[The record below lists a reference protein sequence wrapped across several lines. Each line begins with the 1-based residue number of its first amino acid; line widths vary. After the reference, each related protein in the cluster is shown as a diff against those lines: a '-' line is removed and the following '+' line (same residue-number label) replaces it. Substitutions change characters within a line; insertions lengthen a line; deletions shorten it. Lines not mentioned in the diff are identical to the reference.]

1 MVLPRR
7 EDYTNEA
14 SEALERAHAWAS
26 DMRNAQLDAEHL
38 ALGMLSIKDGMATKI
53 FEFLGVEL
61 SEMKKDLEFSLKS
74 LPTLGQRQS
83 STRMIYIE
91 PRLKKVLD
99 EAQEERQRLNDDFI
113 AIEHLL
119 KGLLSLDD
127 GEIDRLLKLNNIT
140 MERIYHA
147 LKEIR
152 GSQRVSDQGAEKKY
166 QALEKYS
173 VDLTKLARA
182 GQLDPVVGRD
192 SEIQRVVQT
201 LTRRTKN
208 NPVIIGDAGV
218 GKTALVEG
226 LAQRIVIDDVP
237 ESLKNRKLLKLEM
250 ASLLAG
256 AKFRG
261 EFEERLT
268 AVMDEIRAASGEIVL
283 FIDEIHIVVGAG
295 GAEGAI
301 DASNMMKPALA
312 RGEMR
317 LIGATTPEEYRKYIE
332 SDKALERR
340 FTPVNVNEPDQDIAV
355 EMLKFLRP
363 RYEKHHKIVITD
375 SALEA
380 SVNLSARYITDRFLP
395 DKAIDLIDEAAAKV
409 RIDSEALPDDIKDY
423 DSKIK
428 SLIDKEEA
436 ANGRN
441 DYEAASKF
449 KSERLN
455 LHEEMTNNEKAN
467 SNNDELIVDSESI
480 ATLISERTDI
490 PVTRLVEKDKERL
503 INLEEKL
510 HERLVGQDDAVVA
523 LSNAI
528 RRQRSGVSDPK
539 RPVGTFIFLG
549 PTGVGKTEL
558 ARALAESLF
567 DDEDNLVRIDMS
579 EYMDKGSATRLIGAP
594 PGYVGYDD
602 AGQLTEAVR
611 KRPFRVILF
620 DEIEKAHPD
629 VMNLLLQLLD
639 DGRLTDG
646 HGRTVN
652 FRNSV
657 IIMTSNLGSSHIAKE
672 SIGFSGTS
680 SQKNSRNVAVEE
692 ALVNHFRPEFLN
704 RIDETIIFDSLSVE
718 ELSNIAEIVTSKFIA
733 RVNDL
738 GISMKITKNGINW
751 LVENGFDKA
760 YGARP
765 LKRVVQRSLENEF
778 AKKLLS
784 GEFQD
789 GDSVVVTSKNN
800 KLVINKSNLKNK
812 LIYLFQSDI
821 IDFRES

>member
-53 FEFLGVEL
+53 FEFLGVDL
-61 SEMKKDLEFSLKS
+61 AEMKKDLEFSLKS

-99 EAQEERQRLNDDFI
+99 EAQDERQRLNDDFI

-119 KGLLSLDD
+119 KGLLALDD

-192 SEIQRVVQT
+192 NEIQRVVQT

-409 RIDSEALPDDIKDY
+409 RIDSEALPDEMKDY
-423 DSKIK
+423 DSQIK
-428 SLIDKEEA
+428 TLIDKEEA

-441 DYEAASKF
+441 DYEAATKF

-455 LHEEMTNNEKAN
+455 LHEEMTRNDEASK
-467 SNNDELIVDSESI
+467 NNDDLTVDSESI

-510 HERLVGQDDAVVA
+510 HERLVGQDDAVIA

-704 RIDETIIFDSLSVE
+704 RIDETIIFDSLSVK
-718 ELSNIAEIVTSKFIA
+718 ELSSIAEIVTSKFIN
-733 RVNDL
+733 RVNNL
-738 GISMKITKNGINW
+738 GINMKITKNGINW

-784 GEFQD
+784 GEFKE
-789 GDSVVVTSKNN
+789 GDSVVVTSKKNN
-800 KLVINKSNLKNK
+800 LVINKTASK
-812 LIYLFQSDI
+812 
-821 IDFRES
+821 

>member
-53 FEFLGVEL
+53 FEFLGVDL
-61 SEMKKDLEFSLKS
+61 PEMKKDLEFSLKS

-99 EAQEERQRLNDDFI
+99 EAQDERQRLNDDFI

-119 KGLLSLDD
+119 KGLLALDD

-192 SEIQRVVQT
+192 NEIQRVVQT

-409 RIDSEALPDDIKDY
+409 RIDSEALPDEIKDY
-423 DSKIK
+423 DSQIK
-428 SLIDKEEA
+428 TLIDKEEA

-441 DYEAASKF
+441 DYEAATKF

-455 LHEEMTNNEKAN
+455 LHEEMTRNDEASN
-467 SNNDELIVDSESI
+467 NNDELTVDSESI

-510 HERLVGQDDAVVA
+510 HERLVGQDDAVIA

-704 RIDETIIFDSLSVE
+704 RIDETIIFDSLSVK
-718 ELSNIAEIVTSKFIA
+718 ELSSIAEIVTSKFID
-733 RVNDL
+733 RVNNL
-738 GISMKITKNGINW
+738 GINMKITKNGISW

-784 GEFQD
+784 GEFQE
-789 GDSVVVTSKNN
+789 GDSVVVTSKKNN
-800 KLVINKSNLKNK
+800 LVINKTASK
-812 LIYLFQSDI
+812 
-821 IDFRES
+821 

>member
-38 ALGMLSIKDGMATKI
+38 ALGMLSIKDGMASKI

-800 KLVINKSNLKNK
+800 KLVINKSNSKK
-812 LIYLFQSDI
+812 
-821 IDFRES
+821 

>member
-53 FEFLGVEL
+53 FDFLGVDIT
-61 SEMKKDLEFSLKS
+61 EMKKDLEFSLKN

-99 EAQEERQRLNDDFI
+99 EAQDERQRLNDDFI

-119 KGLLSLDD
+119 KGLLTLDD

-192 SEIQRVVQT
+192 IEIQRVVQT

-226 LAQRIVIDDVP
+226 LAQKIVIDDVP
-237 ESLKNRKLLKLEM
+237 GSLKNRKLLKLEM

-340 FTPVNVNEPDQDIAV
+340 FTPVNVDEPDQEIAV

-375 SALEA
+375 SALDS

-409 RIDSEALPDDIKDY
+409 RIDSESLPDEIKDY

-428 SLIDKEEA
+428 TLIDKEEA

-441 DYEAASKF
+441 DFESASKF

-455 LHEEMTNNEKAN
+455 LHEEMTRNEKAN
-467 SNNDELIVDSESI
+467 KSNIDLIVDSESI

-510 HERLVGQDDAVVA
+510 HERLVGQNDAVIA

-692 ALVNHFRPEFLN
+692 ALVSHFRPEFLN
-704 RIDETIIFDSLSVE
+704 RIDETIIFDSLSE
-718 ELSNIAEIVTSKFIA
+718 KELSNIAEIVTDKFIK
-733 RVNDL
+733 RVEDL
-738 GISMKITKNGINW
+738 GISMNITKNGINW

-784 GEFQD
+784 GEFVE
-789 GDSVVVTSKNN
+789 GDSVLVTTKDN
-800 KLVINKSNLKNK
+800 KLVINKKRDK
-812 LIYLFQSDI
+812 K
-821 IDFRES
+821 

>member
-192 SEIQRVVQT
+192 NEIQRVVQT

-317 LIGATTPEEYRKYIE
+317 LIVATTPEEYRKYIE

-704 RIDETIIFDSLSVE
+704 RIDETIIFDSLSIE

-800 KLVINKSNLKNK
+800 KLVINKSNSKK
-812 LIYLFQSDI
+812 
-821 IDFRES
+821 

>member
-467 SNNDELIVDSESI
+467 SKNDELIVDSESI

-800 KLVINKSNLKNK
+800 KLVINKSNSKK
-812 LIYLFQSDI
+812 
-821 IDFRES
+821 

>member
-14 SEALERAHAWAS
+14 SEALERAHAWAA
-26 DMRNAQLDAEHL
+26 DMKNAQLDAEHL
-38 ALGMLSIKDGMATKI
+38 VLGMLSINNGMASKI
-53 FEFLGVEL
+53 FDFLGVDLAEI
-61 SEMKKDLEFSLKS
+61 KKDLEFSLRS
-74 LPTLGQRQS
+74 LPRLGQKQN

-99 EAQEERQRLNDDFI
+99 ESQAEKIRLNDDFI
-113 AIEHLL
+113 AIEHLMT
-119 KGLLSLDD
+119 GLLSLED
-127 GEIDRLLKLNNIT
+127 GEVDRQFKLYNIT
-140 MERIYHA
+140 LERIYHA

-152 GSQRVSDQGAEKKY
+152 GSQRVTDQGAEKKY

-182 GQLDPVVGRD
+182 GQLDPVIGRD
-192 SEIQRVVQT
+192 KEIQRVIQT

-208 NPVIIGDAGV
+208 NAVIIGDAGV
-218 GKTALVEG
+218 GKTAIVEG
-226 LAQRIVIDDVP
+226 LAQSIVINDVP

-301 DASNMMKPALA
+301 DAANMMKPALA
-312 RGEMR
+312 RGEVQ
-317 LIGATTPEEYRKYIE
+317 LVGATTPEEYRKYIE

-340 FTPVNVNEPDQDIAV
+340 FTPVNVDEPEPEIAV
-355 EMLKFLRP
+355 EMLKILKP
-363 RYEKHHKIVITD
+363 RYEKHHKIQITD
-375 SALEA
+375 SALDA
-380 SVNLSARYITDRFLP
+380 AVNLSARYITERYLP
-395 DKAIDLIDEAAAKV
+395 DKAIDLIDEAAAKL
-409 RIDSEALPDDIKDY
+409 RISSESLPSTIKEY
-423 DSKIK
+423 DEKIK
-428 SLIDKEEA
+428 NLIDQEEA
-436 ANGRN
+436 SAGRN
-441 DYEAASKF
+441 DFEAAAKF
-449 KSERLN
+449 KSDRLQ
-455 LHEEMTNNEKAN
+455 LHEEMESNEDDLDTNNERT
-467 SNNDELIVDSESI
+467 VDSEAI
-480 ATLISERTDI
+480 AELIAERTDI
-490 PVTRLVEKDKERL
+490 PVARLVEKDKERL
-503 INLEEKL
+503 LNLEKRL
-510 HERLVGQDDAVVA
+510 HRRVVGQDDAVIA
-523 LSNAI
+523 LSDAI
-528 RRQRSGVSDPK
+528 RSQRSGVSDPN

-558 ARALAESLF
+558 ARALAENLF
-567 DDEDNLVRIDMS
+567 DDEDNMVRIDMS

-611 KRPFRVILF
+611 KRPFRVVLF

-629 VMNLLLQLLD
+629 VINLLLQLLD

-652 FRNSV
+652 FRNTV

-672 SIGFSGTS
+672 SIGFGGNKTEIENR
-680 SQKNSRNVAVEE
+680 KTRVEE
-692 ALVNHFRPEFLN
+692 ALINHFRPEFLN
-704 RIDETIIFDSLSVE
+704 RVDETIIFDALTQF
-718 ELSNIAEIVTSKFIA
+718 ELSEIASIVVNKFIK
-733 RVNDL
+733 RVGSL
-738 GISMKITKNGINW
+738 GIQMTISKSAIDW
-751 LVENGFDKA
+751 LVKNGFDKS

-765 LKRVVQRSLENEF
+765 LKRVVQRNIENEF
-778 AKKLLS
+778 AKKMLS
-784 GEFQD
+784 GEFED
-789 GDSVVVTSKNN
+789 GSLVSITSKKGN
-800 KLVINKSNLKNK
+800 LVIEKAKPKAKPNIKSK
-812 LIYLFQSDI
+812 
-821 IDFRES
+821 ID

>member
-14 SEALERAHAWAS
+14 SEALERAHAWAA
-26 DMRNAQLDAEHL
+26 DMKNAQLDAEHL
-38 ALGMLSIKDGMATKI
+38 VLGMLSINNGMASKM
-53 FEFLGVEL
+53 FDFLGDDLAEI
-61 SEMKKDLEFSLKS
+61 KKDLEFSLRS
-74 LPTLGQRQS
+74 LPRLGQKQN

-99 EAQEERQRLNDDFI
+99 ESQAEKIRLNDDFI
-113 AIEHLL
+113 AIEHLMT
-119 KGLLSLDD
+119 GLLSLED
-127 GEIDRLLKLNNIT
+127 GEVDRQFKLYNIT
-140 MERIYHA
+140 LERIYHA

-152 GSQRVSDQGAEKKY
+152 GSQRVTDQGAEKKY

-182 GQLDPVVGRD
+182 GQLDPVIGRD
-192 SEIQRVVQT
+192 KEIQRVIQT

-208 NPVIIGDAGV
+208 NAVIIGDAGV
-218 GKTALVEG
+218 GKTAIVEG
-226 LAQRIVIDDVP
+226 LAQSIVINDVP

-301 DASNMMKPALA
+301 DAANMMKPALA
-312 RGEMR
+312 RGEVQ
-317 LIGATTPEEYRKYIE
+317 LVGATTPEEYRKYIE

-340 FTPVNVNEPDQDIAV
+340 FTPVNVDEPEPEIAV
-355 EMLKFLRP
+355 EMLKILKP
-363 RYEKHHKIVITD
+363 RYEKHHKIQITD
-375 SALEA
+375 SALDA
-380 SVNLSARYITDRFLP
+380 AVNLSARYITERYLP
-395 DKAIDLIDEAAAKV
+395 DKAIDLIDEAAAKL
-409 RIDSEALPDDIKDY
+409 RISSESLPSTIKEY
-423 DSKIK
+423 DEKIK
-428 SLIDKEEA
+428 NLIDQEEA
-436 ANGRN
+436 SAGRN
-441 DYEAASKF
+441 DFEAAAKF
-449 KSERLN
+449 KSDRLQ
-455 LHEEMTNNEKAN
+455 LHEEMESNEDDLDTNNERT
-467 SNNDELIVDSESI
+467 VDSEAI
-480 ATLISERTDI
+480 AELIAERTDI
-490 PVTRLVEKDKERL
+490 PVARLVEKDKERL
-503 INLEEKL
+503 LNLEKRL
-510 HERLVGQDDAVVA
+510 HRRVVGQDDAVIA
-523 LSNAI
+523 LSDAI
-528 RRQRSGVSDPK
+528 RRQRSGVSDPN

-558 ARALAESLF
+558 ARALAENLF
-567 DDEDNLVRIDMS
+567 DDEDNMVRIDMS

-611 KRPFRVILF
+611 KRPFRVVLF

-629 VMNLLLQLLD
+629 VINLLLQLLD

-652 FRNSV
+652 FRNTV

-672 SIGFSGTS
+672 SIGFGGNKTEIENR
-680 SQKNSRNVAVEE
+680 KTRVEE
-692 ALVNHFRPEFLN
+692 ALINHFRPEFLN
-704 RIDETIIFDSLSVE
+704 RVDETIIFDALTQF
-718 ELSNIAEIVTSKFIA
+718 ELSEIASIVVNNFIK
-733 RVNDL
+733 RVGSL
-738 GISMKITKNGINW
+738 GIQMTISKSAIDW
-751 LVENGFDKA
+751 LVKNGFDKS

-765 LKRVVQRSLENEF
+765 LKRVVQRNIENEF
-778 AKKLLS
+778 AKKMLS
-784 GEFQD
+784 GEFED
-789 GDSVVVTSKNN
+789 GSLVSITSKKGN
-800 KLVINKSNLKNK
+800 LVIEKAKPKAKPNIKSK
-812 LIYLFQSDI
+812 IV
-821 IDFRES
+821 

>member
-192 SEIQRVVQT
+192 IEIQRVVQT

-455 LHEEMTNNEKAN
+455 LHEEMTNDEKAN

-800 KLVINKSNLKNK
+800 KLVINKSNSKK
-812 LIYLFQSDI
+812 
-821 IDFRES
+821 

>member
-192 SEIQRVVQT
+192 NEIQRVVQT

-503 INLEEKL
+503 INLEDKL

-800 KLVINKSNLKNK
+800 KLVINKSNSKK
-812 LIYLFQSDI
+812 
-821 IDFRES
+821 

>member
-61 SEMKKDLEFSLKS
+61 AEMKKDLEFSLKS

-99 EAQEERQRLNDDFI
+99 EAQDERQRLNDDFI

-119 KGLLSLDD
+119 KGLLALDD

-192 SEIQRVVQT
+192 NEIQRVVQT

-409 RIDSEALPDDIKDY
+409 RIDSEALPDEMKDY
-423 DSKIK
+423 DSQIK
-428 SLIDKEEA
+428 TLIDKEEA

-441 DYEAASKF
+441 DYEAATKF

-455 LHEEMTNNEKAN
+455 LHEEMTRNDEASN
-467 SNNDELIVDSESI
+467 NNDELTVDSESI

-510 HERLVGQDDAVVA
+510 HERLVGQDDAVIA

-704 RIDETIIFDSLSVE
+704 RIDETIIFDSLSVK
-718 ELSNIAEIVTSKFIA
+718 ELSSIAEIVTSKFIN
-733 RVNDL
+733 RVNNL
-738 GISMKITKNGINW
+738 GINMKITKNGISW

-784 GEFQD
+784 GEFQK
-789 GDSVVVTSKNN
+789 GDSVVVTSKKNN
-800 KLVINKSNLKNK
+800 LVINKTTSK
-812 LIYLFQSDI
+812 
-821 IDFRES
+821 

>member
-738 GISMKITKNGINW
+738 GIIMKITKNGINW

-800 KLVINKSNLKNK
+800 KLVINKSNSKK
-812 LIYLFQSDI
+812 
-821 IDFRES
+821 

>member
-467 SNNDELIVDSESI
+467 SDNDELIVDSESI

-800 KLVINKSNLKNK
+800 KLVINKSNSKK
-812 LIYLFQSDI
+812 
-821 IDFRES
+821 

>member
-7 EDYTNEA
+7 EDYTSEA

-38 ALGMLSIKDGMATKI
+38 ALGMLFIKDGMATKI
-53 FEFLGVEL
+53 FDFLGADLAEIKQNLESSL
-61 SEMKKDLEFSLKS
+61 SK
-74 LPTLGQRQS
+74 LPTLGERQS
-83 STRMIYIE
+83 STKMIYIE

-99 EAQEERQRLNDDFI
+99 EAQEEKIRLNDDFI

-119 KGLLSLDD
+119 IGLVSIED
-127 GEIDRLLKLNNIT
+127 GEVNRLFNLYNISV
-140 MERIYHA
+140 ERIYHA

-152 GSQRVSDQGAEKKY
+152 GSQRVTDQGAEGKY

-182 GQLDPVVGRD
+182 GQLDPVVGREK
-192 SEIQRVVQT
+192 EIQRVLQT

-218 GKTALVEG
+218 GKTAIVEG
-226 LAQRIVIDDVP
+226 LAQSIVIDDVP

-301 DASNMMKPALA
+301 DAANMMKPALA
-312 RGEMR
+312 RGEVQ

-340 FTPVNVNEPDQDIAV
+340 FTPVNVDEPDQEVAI
-355 EMLKFLRP
+355 EMLKILRP
-363 RYEKHHKIVITD
+363 RYEKHHKIQITD

-380 SVNLSARYITDRFLP
+380 SVNLSARYITERYLP
-395 DKAIDLIDEAAAKV
+395 DKAIDLIDEAAAKL
-409 RIDSEALPDDIKDY
+409 RINSESLPSNIKDY
-423 DSKIK
+423 DDQIK
-428 SLIDKEEA
+428 NLLDQEEA
-436 ANGRN
+436 ASGRN
-441 DYEAASKF
+441 DFEEAAKL
-449 KSERLN
+449 KSERLG
-455 LHEEMTNNEKAN
+455 LHKEMISEDSNEEVDKNR
-467 SNNDELIVDSESI
+467 IVDSESI
-480 ATLISERTDI
+480 ATLIAERTDI
-490 PVTRLVEKDKERL
+490 PVARLVEKDKERL
-503 INLEEKL
+503 LNLEDRL
-510 HERLVGQDDAVVA
+510 HQRLVGQEDAVIA

-567 DDEDNLVRIDMS
+567 DDEDNMVRIDMS
-579 EYMDKGSATRLIGAP
+579 EYMDKGSSTRLIGAP

-652 FRNSV
+652 FRNTV

-672 SIGFSGTS
+672 SIGFSGS
-680 SQKNSRNVAVEE
+680 KSEIQNRKSKVED
-692 ALVNHFRPEFLN
+692 ALVDHFRPEFLN
-704 RIDETIIFDSLSVE
+704 RVDETIIFDSLTHE
-718 ELSNIAEIVTSKFIA
+718 ELSSIALIVMNKFID
-733 RVNDL
+733 RVKKL
-738 GISMKITKNGINW
+738 GIEMKISKKALNW
-751 LVENGFDKA
+751 LVENGFDKS

-765 LKRVVQRSLENEF
+765 LKRVVQRSIENEF
-778 AKKLLS
+778 AKKMLS
-784 GEFQD
+784 GEFID
-789 GDSVVVTSKNN
+789 GDSVLINVKKEALSIDKEKNAA
-800 KLVINKSNLKNK
+800 KKRTEVKAK
-812 LIYLFQSDI
+812 
-821 IDFRES
+821 

>member
-14 SEALERAHAWAS
+14 SEALERAHAWAA
-26 DMRNAQLDAEHL
+26 DMKNAQLDAEHL
-38 ALGMLSIKDGMATKI
+38 VLGMLSINNGMASKI
-53 FEFLGVEL
+53 FDFLGVDLAEI
-61 SEMKKDLEFSLKS
+61 KKDLEFSLRS
-74 LPTLGQRQS
+74 LPRLGQKQN

-99 EAQEERQRLNDDFI
+99 ESQAEKIRLNDDFI
-113 AIEHLL
+113 AIEHLMT
-119 KGLLSLDD
+119 GLLSLED
-127 GEIDRLLKLNNIT
+127 GEVDRQFKLYNIT
-140 MERIYHA
+140 LERIYHA

-152 GSQRVSDQGAEKKY
+152 GSQRVTDQGAEKKY

-182 GQLDPVVGRD
+182 GQLDPVIGRD
-192 SEIQRVVQT
+192 KEIQRVIQT

-208 NPVIIGDAGV
+208 NAVIIGDAGV
-218 GKTALVEG
+218 GKTAIVEG
-226 LAQRIVIDDVP
+226 LAQSIVINDVP

-301 DASNMMKPALA
+301 DAANMMKPALA
-312 RGEMR
+312 RGEVQ
-317 LIGATTPEEYRKYIE
+317 LVGATTPEEYRKYIE

-340 FTPVNVNEPDQDIAV
+340 FTPVNVDEPEPEIAV
-355 EMLKFLRP
+355 EMLKILKP
-363 RYEKHHKIVITD
+363 RYEKHHKIQITD
-375 SALEA
+375 SALDA
-380 SVNLSARYITDRFLP
+380 AVNLSARYITERYLP
-395 DKAIDLIDEAAAKV
+395 DKAIDLIDEAAAKL
-409 RIDSEALPDDIKDY
+409 RISSESLPSTIKEY
-423 DSKIK
+423 DEKIK
-428 SLIDKEEA
+428 NLIDQEEA
-436 ANGRN
+436 SAGRN
-441 DYEAASKF
+441 DFEAAAKF
-449 KSERLN
+449 KSDRLQ
-455 LHEEMTNNEKAN
+455 LHEEMESNEDDLDTNNERT
-467 SNNDELIVDSESI
+467 VDSEAI
-480 ATLISERTDI
+480 AELIAERTDI
-490 PVTRLVEKDKERL
+490 PVARLVEKDKERL
-503 INLEEKL
+503 LNLEKRL
-510 HERLVGQDDAVVA
+510 HRRVVGQDDAVIA
-523 LSNAI
+523 LSDAI
-528 RRQRSGVSDPK
+528 RRQRSGVSDPN

-558 ARALAESLF
+558 ARALAENLF
-567 DDEDNLVRIDMS
+567 DDEDNMVRIDMS

-611 KRPFRVILF
+611 KRPFRVVLF

-629 VMNLLLQLLD
+629 VINLLLQLLD

-652 FRNSV
+652 FRNTV

-672 SIGFSGTS
+672 SIGFGGNKTEIENR
-680 SQKNSRNVAVEE
+680 KTRVEE
-692 ALVNHFRPEFLN
+692 ALINHFRPEFLN
-704 RIDETIIFDSLSVE
+704 RVDETIIFDALTQF
-718 ELSNIAEIVTSKFIA
+718 ELSEIASIVVNKFIK
-733 RVNDL
+733 RVGSL
-738 GISMKITKNGINW
+738 GIQMTISKSAIDW
-751 LVENGFDKA
+751 LVKNGFDKS

-765 LKRVVQRSLENEF
+765 LKRVVQRNIENEF
-778 AKKLLS
+778 AKKMLS
-784 GEFQD
+784 GEFED
-789 GDSVVVTSKNN
+789 GSLVSITSKKGN
-800 KLVINKSNLKNK
+800 LVIEKAKPKAKPNIKSK
-812 LIYLFQSDI
+812 
-821 IDFRES
+821 ID

>member
-61 SEMKKDLEFSLKS
+61 SEMKKDLEFSLKN

-467 SNNDELIVDSESI
+467 NNNDELIVDSESI

-800 KLVINKSNLKNK
+800 KLVINKSNSKK
-812 LIYLFQSDI
+812 
-821 IDFRES
+821 

>member
-1 MVLPRR
+1 MVSRR
-7 EDYTNEA
+7 EDMTTEA
-14 SEALERAHAWAS
+14 FEAMERAHAWAS

-38 ALGMLSIKDGMATKI
+38 ALGMLSIKDGMASKI
-53 FEFLGVEL
+53 LDFLGTDVG
-61 SEMKKDLEFSLKS
+61 EMKKDLEFALRK
-74 LPTLGQRQS
+74 LPTLGQSTAIRQ
-83 STRMIYIE
+83 YYLE

-99 EAQEERQRLNDDFI
+99 EAEQERVRLNDEYV

-119 KGLLSLDD
+119 KGLLVCD

-192 SEIQRVVQT
+192 VEIQRVVQT

-340 FTPVNVNEPDQDIAV
+340 FTPVNVNEPDQEIAV

-380 SVNLSARYITDRFLP
+380 SVNLSARYISDRFLP

-409 RIDSEALPDDIKDY
+409 RIDSESLPDEIKNY
-423 DSKIK
+423 DNQIK

-441 DYEAASKF
+441 DFKKAAKF

-455 LHEEMTNNEKAN
+455 LHEEMTNNVKSKSLNE
-467 SNNDELIVDSESI
+467 DLIVDTESI
-480 ATLISERTDI
+480 ATLIAERTDI

-510 HERLVGQDDAVVA
+510 HERLVGQNDAVMA

-579 EYMDKGSATRLIGAP
+579 EYMDKGSSTRLIGAP

-692 ALVNHFRPEFLN
+692 ALVDHFRPEFLN
-704 RIDETIIFDSLSVE
+704 RIDETIIFDSLTQE
-718 ELSNIAEIVTSKFIA
+718 ELSKIAEIVTSKFIQ
-733 RVNDL
+733 RVKDL
-738 GISMKITKNGINW
+738 GIDMKITKSGIDW
-751 LVENGFDKA
+751 LVDNGFDKS

-784 GEFQD
+784 GEFNE
-789 GDSVVVTSKNN
+789 GDSVRVSANKNN
-800 KLVINKSNLKNK
+800 LVIKKEK
-812 LIYLFQSDI
+812 K
-821 IDFRES
+821 

>member
-14 SEALERAHAWAS
+14 SEALERAHAWAA

-38 ALGMLSIKDGMATKI
+38 VLGMLSINNGIATKI
-53 FEFLGVEL
+53 FDFLGVDLAEI
-61 SEMKKDLEFSLKS
+61 KKDLEFSLRN
-74 LPTLGQRQS
+74 LPRLGQKQN

-99 EAQEERQRLNDDFI
+99 ESQEEKIRLNDDFI
-113 AIEHLL
+113 AIEHLMT
-119 KGLLSLDD
+119 GLLSLED
-127 GEIDRLLKLNNIT
+127 GEVDRQFKLYNIT
-140 MERIYHA
+140 LERIYHA

-152 GSQRVSDQGAEKKY
+152 GSQRVTDQGAEKKY

-182 GQLDPVVGRD
+182 GQLDPVIGRER
-192 SEIQRVVQT
+192 EIQRVIQT

-208 NPVIIGDAGV
+208 NAVIIGDAGV
-218 GKTALVEG
+218 GKTAIVEG
-226 LAQRIVIDDVP
+226 LAQSIVINDVP

-301 DASNMMKPALA
+301 DAANMMKPALA
-312 RGEMR
+312 RGEVQ
-317 LIGATTPEEYRKYIE
+317 LVGATTPEEYRKYIE

-340 FTPVNVNEPDQDIAV
+340 FTPVNVDEPDLEIAV
-355 EMLKFLRP
+355 EMLKILKP
-363 RYEKHHKIVITD
+363 RYEKHHKIQITD
-375 SALEA
+375 SALDA
-380 SVNLSARYITDRFLP
+380 AVSLSARYITERYLP
-395 DKAIDLIDEAAAKV
+395 DKAIDLIDEAAAKL
-409 RIDSEALPDDIKDY
+409 RISSESLPSTIKGY
-423 DSKIK
+423 DEKIK
-428 SLIDKEEA
+428 NLIDQEEA
-436 ANGRN
+436 SAGRN
-441 DYEAASKF
+441 DFEAAARF
-449 KSERLN
+449 KSDRLK
-455 LHEEMTNNEKAN
+455 LHEEMESNDDDLDTSNERT
-467 SNNDELIVDSESI
+467 VDSEAI
-480 ATLISERTDI
+480 AELIAERTDI
-490 PVTRLVEKDKERL
+490 PVARLVEKDKERL
-503 INLEEKL
+503 LNLEKRL
-510 HERLVGQDDAVVA
+510 HRRVVGQDDAVIA
-523 LSNAI
+523 LSDAI
-528 RRQRSGVSDPK
+528 RRQRSGVSDPN

-558 ARALAESLF
+558 ARALAENLF
-567 DDEDNLVRIDMS
+567 DDEDNMVRIDMS

-594 PGYVGYDD
+594 PGYIGYDD

-611 KRPFRVILF
+611 KRPFRVVLF

-629 VMNLLLQLLD
+629 VINLLLQLLD

-652 FRNSV
+652 FRNTV

-672 SIGFSGTS
+672 SIGFGGNKTEIENR
-680 SQKNSRNVAVEE
+680 KSRVEE
-692 ALVNHFRPEFLN
+692 ALINHFRPEFLN
-704 RIDETIIFDSLSVE
+704 RVDETIIFDALTQD
-718 ELSNIAEIVTSKFIA
+718 ELSEIATIVVNKFIK
-733 RVNDL
+733 RVGNL
-738 GISMKITKNGINW
+738 GIDMTINKSAIEW
-751 LVENGFDKA
+751 LVKNGFDKS

-765 LKRVVQRSLENEF
+765 LKRVVQRNIENEF
-778 AKKLLS
+778 AKKMLS
-784 GEFQD
+784 GEFED
-789 GDSVVVTSKNN
+789 GSLVSITSKKGN
-800 KLVINKSNLKNK
+800 LVIEKENIKKAKEKTKEKSK
-812 LIYLFQSDI
+812 
-821 IDFRES
+821 ID

>member
-53 FEFLGVEL
+53 FEFLGVDL

-99 EAQEERQRLNDDFI
+99 EAQDERQRLNDDFI

-119 KGLLSLDD
+119 KGLLALDD

-192 SEIQRVVQT
+192 NEIQRVVQT

-423 DSKIK
+423 DSQIK
-428 SLIDKEEA
+428 TLIDKEEA

-441 DYEAASKF
+441 DYEAATKF

-455 LHEEMTNNEKAN
+455 LHEEMTRNDEASK
-467 SNNDELIVDSESI
+467 NNDDLTVDSESI

-510 HERLVGQDDAVVA
+510 HERLVGQDDAVIA

-704 RIDETIIFDSLSVE
+704 RIDETIIFDSLSVK
-718 ELSNIAEIVTSKFIA
+718 ELSSIAEIVTSKFIN
-733 RVNDL
+733 RVNNL
-738 GISMKITKNGINW
+738 GINMKITKNGINW

-784 GEFQD
+784 GEFKE
-789 GDSVVVTSKNN
+789 GDSVVVTSKKNN
-800 KLVINKSNLKNK
+800 LVINKTASK
-812 LIYLFQSDI
+812 
-821 IDFRES
+821 

>member
-53 FEFLGVEL
+53 FEFLGVGL

-99 EAQEERQRLNDDFI
+99 EAQDERQRLNDDFI

-119 KGLLSLDD
+119 KGLLALDD

-192 SEIQRVVQT
+192 NEIQRVVQT

-409 RIDSEALPDDIKDY
+409 RIDSEALPDEIKDY
-423 DSKIK
+423 DSQIK
-428 SLIDKEEA
+428 TLIDKEEA

-441 DYEAASKF
+441 DYEAATKF

-455 LHEEMTNNEKAN
+455 LHEEMTRNEEASN
-467 SNNDELIVDSESI
+467 NNDELTVDSESI

-510 HERLVGQDDAVVA
+510 HERLVGQDDAVIA

-704 RIDETIIFDSLSVE
+704 RIDETIIFDSLSVK
-718 ELSNIAEIVTSKFIA
+718 ELSSIAEIVTSKFID
-733 RVNDL
+733 RVNNL
-738 GISMKITKNGINW
+738 GINMKITKNGINW

-784 GEFQD
+784 GEFQE
-789 GDSVVVTSKNN
+789 GDSVVVTSKKNN
-800 KLVINKSNLKNK
+800 LVINKTASK
-812 LIYLFQSDI
+812 
-821 IDFRES
+821 

>member
-800 KLVINKSNLKNK
+800 KLVINKSNSKK
-812 LIYLFQSDI
+812 
-821 IDFRES
+821 

>member
-1 MVLPRR
+1 MVSPRR

-14 SEALERAHAWAS
+14 LEAIERAHAWAA

-53 FEFLGVEL
+53 FDFLGADVGEI
-61 SEMKKDLEFSLKS
+61 KKDLEFSLKKF
-74 LPTLGQRQS
+74 PTLGQTQS
-83 STRMIYIE
+83 STRMVYIE

-99 EAQEERQRLNDDFI
+99 EAEEERLRLNDEFV
-113 AIEHLL
+113 AVEHLL
-119 KGLLSLDD
+119 KGLLILED
-127 GEIDRLLKLNNIT
+127 GEVDRLLKLNNIT

-152 GSQRVSDQGAEKKY
+152 GSQRVTDPGAEKKY

-182 GQLDPVVGRD
+182 GKLDPVVGRD
-192 SEIQRVVQT
+192 KEIQRVLQT

-218 GKTALVEG
+218 GKTAIVEG
-226 LAQRIVIDDVP
+226 LAQSIVIDDVP

-301 DASNMMKPALA
+301 DAANMMKPALA
-312 RGEMR
+312 RGEVQ

-340 FTPVNVNEPDQDIAV
+340 FTPVNVNEPDQEIAI
-355 EMLKFLRP
+355 EMLKILRP
-363 RYEKHHKIVITD
+363 RYEKHHKIQITD

-380 SVNLSARYITDRFLP
+380 SVNLSARYITERYLP
-395 DKAIDLIDEAAAKV
+395 DKAIDLIDEAAAKL
-409 RIDSEALPDDIKDY
+409 RINSESLPSNIKGYDDQIKN
-423 DSKIK
+423 
-428 SLIDKEEA
+428 LLDKEEA
-436 ANGRN
+436 ASGRN
-441 DYEAASKF
+441 DFETAAKL
-449 KSERLN
+449 KSERLG
-455 LHEEMTNNEKAN
+455 LHKEMISEDNNEKVDKN
-467 SNNDELIVDSESI
+467 RIVDSESI
-480 ATLISERTDI
+480 ATLIAERTDI
-490 PVTRLVEKDKERL
+490 PVSRLIEKDKERL
-503 INLEEKL
+503 LNLETRL
-510 HERLVGQDDAVVA
+510 HERLVGQEDAVTA

-539 RPVGTFIFLG
+539 RPVATFIFLG

-567 DDEDNLVRIDMS
+567 DDEDNMVRIDMS
-579 EYMDKGSATRLIGAP
+579 EYMDKGSSTRLIGAP

-652 FRNSV
+652 FRNTV

-672 SIGFSGTS
+672 SIGFSGS
-680 SQKNSRNVAVEE
+680 NSEIQNRKSKVED
-692 ALVNHFRPEFLN
+692 ALVEHFRPEFLN
-704 RIDETIIFDSLSVE
+704 RVDETIIFDSLTHE
-718 ELSNIAEIVTSKFIA
+718 ELSKIASIVTNKFIE
-733 RVNDL
+733 RVEKL
-738 GISMKITKNGINW
+738 GITMKISKKALDW
-751 LVENGFDKA
+751 LVKNGFDKS

-765 LKRVVQRSLENEF
+765 LKRVVQRSIENEF
-778 AKKLLS
+778 AKKMLS
-784 GEFQD
+784 SEFIE
-789 GDSVVVTSKNN
+789 GDSVSINVKNEILSID
-800 KLVINKSNLKNK
+800 KDKKIEKNK
-812 LIYLFQSDI
+812 T
-821 IDFRES
+821 RVKAK

>member
-1 MVLPRR
+1 
-7 EDYTNEA
+7 
-14 SEALERAHAWAS
+14 
-26 DMRNAQLDAEHL
+26 MRNAQLDAEHL
-38 ALGMLSIKDGMATKI
+38 ALGMLFIKDGMATKI
-53 FEFLGVEL
+53 FDFLGADLAEIKQNLESSL
-61 SEMKKDLEFSLKS
+61 SK
-74 LPTLGQRQS
+74 LPTLGERQS
-83 STRMIYIE
+83 STKMIYIE

-99 EAQEERQRLNDDFI
+99 EAQEEKIRLNDDFI

-119 KGLLSLDD
+119 IGLVSIED
-127 GEIDRLLKLNNIT
+127 GEVNRLFNLYNISV
-140 MERIYHA
+140 ERIYHA

-152 GSQRVSDQGAEKKY
+152 GSQRVTDQGAEGKY

-182 GQLDPVVGRD
+182 GQLDPVVGREK
-192 SEIQRVVQT
+192 EIQRVLQT

-218 GKTALVEG
+218 GKTAIVEG
-226 LAQRIVIDDVP
+226 LAQSIVIDDVP

-301 DASNMMKPALA
+301 DAANMMKPALA
-312 RGEMR
+312 RGEVQ

-340 FTPVNVNEPDQDIAV
+340 FTPVNVDEPDQEVAI
-355 EMLKFLRP
+355 EMLKILRP
-363 RYEKHHKIVITD
+363 RYEKHHKIQITD

-380 SVNLSARYITDRFLP
+380 SVNLSARYITERYLP
-395 DKAIDLIDEAAAKV
+395 DKAIDLIDEAAAKL
-409 RIDSEALPDDIKDY
+409 RINSESLPSNIKDY
-423 DSKIK
+423 DDQIK
-428 SLIDKEEA
+428 NLLDQEEA
-436 ANGRN
+436 ASGRN
-441 DYEAASKF
+441 DFEEAAKL
-449 KSERLN
+449 KSERLG
-455 LHEEMTNNEKAN
+455 LHKEMISEDSNEEVDKNR
-467 SNNDELIVDSESI
+467 IVDSESI
-480 ATLISERTDI
+480 ATLIAERTDI
-490 PVTRLVEKDKERL
+490 PVARLVEKDKERL
-503 INLEEKL
+503 LNLEDRL
-510 HERLVGQDDAVVA
+510 HQRLVGQEDAVIA

-567 DDEDNLVRIDMS
+567 DDEDNMVRIDMS
-579 EYMDKGSATRLIGAP
+579 EYMDKGSSTRLIGAP

-652 FRNSV
+652 FRNTV

-672 SIGFSGTS
+672 SIGFSGS
-680 SQKNSRNVAVEE
+680 KSEIQNRKSKVED
-692 ALVNHFRPEFLN
+692 ALVDHFRPEFLN
-704 RIDETIIFDSLSVE
+704 RVDETIIFDSLTHE
-718 ELSNIAEIVTSKFIA
+718 ELSSIALIVMNKFID
-733 RVNDL
+733 RVKKL
-738 GISMKITKNGINW
+738 GIEMKISKKALNW
-751 LVENGFDKA
+751 LVENGFDKS

-765 LKRVVQRSLENEF
+765 LKRVVQRSIENEF
-778 AKKLLS
+778 AKKMLS
-784 GEFQD
+784 GEFID
-789 GDSVVVTSKNN
+789 GDSVLINVKKEALSIDKEKNAA
-800 KLVINKSNLKNK
+800 KKRTEVKAK
-812 LIYLFQSDI
+812 
-821 IDFRES
+821 

>member
-7 EDYTNEA
+7 EDYTSEA

-38 ALGMLSIKDGMATKI
+38 ALGMLFIKDGMATKI
-53 FEFLGVEL
+53 FDCLGADLLEIKQNLESSL
-61 SEMKKDLEFSLKS
+61 SK
-74 LPTLGQRQS
+74 LPTLGERQS
-83 STRMIYIE
+83 STKMIYIE

-99 EAQEERQRLNDDFI
+99 EAQEEKIRLNDDFI

-119 KGLLSLDD
+119 IGLVSIED
-127 GEIDRLLKLNNIT
+127 GEVNRLFNLYNISV
-140 MERIYHA
+140 ERIYHA

-152 GSQRVSDQGAEKKY
+152 GSQRVTDQGAEGKY

-182 GQLDPVVGRD
+182 GQLDPVIGREK
-192 SEIQRVVQT
+192 EIQRVLQT

-218 GKTALVEG
+218 GKTAIVEG
-226 LAQRIVIDDVP
+226 LAQSIVIDDVP

-301 DASNMMKPALA
+301 DAANMMKPALA
-312 RGEMR
+312 RGEVQ

-340 FTPVNVNEPDQDIAV
+340 FTPVNVDEPDQEVAI
-355 EMLKFLRP
+355 EMLKILRP
-363 RYEKHHKIVITD
+363 RYEKHHKIQITD

-380 SVNLSARYITDRFLP
+380 SVNLSARYITERYLP
-395 DKAIDLIDEAAAKV
+395 DKAIDLIDEASAKL
-409 RIDSEALPDDIKDY
+409 RINSESLPSNIKDY
-423 DSKIK
+423 DDQIK
-428 SLIDKEEA
+428 NLLDQEEA
-436 ANGRN
+436 ASGRN
-441 DYEAASKF
+441 DFEEAAKL
-449 KSERLN
+449 KSERLG
-455 LHEEMTNNEKAN
+455 LHKEMISEDSNEEVDKNR
-467 SNNDELIVDSESI
+467 IVDSESI
-480 ATLISERTDI
+480 ATLIAERTDI
-490 PVTRLVEKDKERL
+490 PVARLVEKDKERL
-503 INLEEKL
+503 LNLEDRL
-510 HERLVGQDDAVVA
+510 HQRLVGQEDAVIA

-567 DDEDNLVRIDMS
+567 DDEDNMVRIDMS
-579 EYMDKGSATRLIGAP
+579 EYMDKGSSTRLIGAP

-652 FRNSV
+652 FRNTV

-672 SIGFSGTS
+672 SIGFSGS
-680 SQKNSRNVAVEE
+680 KSEIQNRKSKVED
-692 ALVNHFRPEFLN
+692 ALVDHFRPEFLN
-704 RIDETIIFDSLSVE
+704 RVDETIIFDSLTHE
-718 ELSNIAEIVTSKFIA
+718 ELSSIALIVMNKFID
-733 RVNDL
+733 RVKKL
-738 GISMKITKNGINW
+738 GIEMKISKKALNW
-751 LVENGFDKA
+751 LVENGFDKS

-765 LKRVVQRSLENEF
+765 LKRVVQRSIENEF
-778 AKKLLS
+778 AKKMLS
-784 GEFQD
+784 GEFID
-789 GDSVVVTSKNN
+789 GDSVLINVKKEALSIDKEKNAA
-800 KLVINKSNLKNK
+800 KKRTEVKAK
-812 LIYLFQSDI
+812 
-821 IDFRES
+821 

>member
-53 FEFLGVEL
+53 FEFLGVDL
-61 SEMKKDLEFSLKS
+61 AEMKKDLEFSLKS

-99 EAQEERQRLNDDFI
+99 EAQDERQRLNDDFI

-192 SEIQRVVQT
+192 NEIQRVVQT

-340 FTPVNVNEPDQDIAV
+340 FTPVNVNEPDQDIAI

-375 SALEA
+375 SALDA

-409 RIDSEALPDDIKDY
+409 RIDSEALPEDIKDY
-423 DSKIK
+423 DSQIK
-428 SLIDKEEA
+428 TLIDKEEA

-441 DYEAASKF
+441 DYEAATKF

-455 LHEEMTNNEKAN
+455 LHEEMTRNEEAN
-467 SNNDELIVDSESI
+467 KSNDDLTVDSESI

-510 HERLVGQDDAVVA
+510 HERLVGQDDAVIA

-680 SQKNSRNVAVEE
+680 SQKNSRNAAVEE

-704 RIDETIIFDSLSVE
+704 RIDETIIFDSLSIE
-718 ELSNIAEIVTSKFIA
+718 ELSNIAEIVTSKFID

-738 GISMKITKNGINW
+738 GINMKITKNGISW

-800 KLVINKSNLKNK
+800 KLVINKTNSK
-812 LIYLFQSDI
+812 
-821 IDFRES
+821 

>member
-119 KGLLSLDD
+119 KGLLALDD

-800 KLVINKSNLKNK
+800 KLVINKSNSKK
-812 LIYLFQSDI
+812 
-821 IDFRES
+821 

>member
-1 MVLPRR
+1 MVLPKR

-38 ALGMLSIKDGMATKI
+38 TLGMLSIKDGMASKV
-53 FEFLGVEL
+53 FDFLGVDVV
-61 SEMKKDLEFSLKS
+61 EMKKDLEFSLKN
-74 LPTLGQRQS
+74 LPTLGQSQS

-119 KGLLSLDD
+119 KGLFALDD
-127 GEIDRLLKLNNIT
+127 GEVDRLLKLNNIT

-192 SEIQRVVQT
+192 IEIQRVVQT

-268 AVMDEIRAASGEIVL
+268 AVMDEIRAAAGEIVL

-340 FTPVNVNEPDQDIAV
+340 FTPVNVNEPDQDIAI

-363 RYEKHHKIVITD
+363 RYEKHHKIIIKD

-409 RIDSEALPDDIKDY
+409 RIDSESLPDEIKDY
-423 DSKIK
+423 DNQIK

-441 DYEAASKF
+441 DFKTAAKF

-455 LHEEMTNNEKAN
+455 LHEEMTNNVESKSLN
-467 SNNDELIVDSESI
+467 EDLIVDSESI
-480 ATLISERTDI
+480 ATLIAERTDI

-503 INLEEKL
+503 INLEDKL
-510 HERLVGQDDAVVA
+510 HERLVGQNDAVMA

-579 EYMDKGSATRLIGAP
+579 EYMDKGSSTRLIGAP

-680 SQKNSRNVAVEE
+680 SQKSSRNVAVEE
-692 ALVNHFRPEFLN
+692 ALVDHFRPEFLN
-704 RIDETIIFDSLSVE
+704 RIDETIIFDSLTQE
-718 ELSNIAEIVTSKFIA
+718 ELSKIAEIVTSKFIQ
-733 RVNDL
+733 RVKDL
-738 GISMKITKNGINW
+738 GIDMKITKSGIDW
-751 LVENGFDKA
+751 LVDNGFDKS

-765 LKRVVQRSLENEF
+765 LKRVVQRNLENEF

-784 GEFQD
+784 GEFND
-789 GDSVVVTSKNN
+789 GDTVKVSANKNN
-800 KLVINKSNLKNK
+800 LVIKKEK
-812 LIYLFQSDI
+812 K
-821 IDFRES
+821 

>member
-467 SNNDELIVDSESI
+467 SDNDELIVDSESI

-704 RIDETIIFDSLSVE
+704 RIDETVIFDSLSVE

-800 KLVINKSNLKNK
+800 KLVINKSNSKK
-812 LIYLFQSDI
+812 
-821 IDFRES
+821 

>member
-1 MVLPRR
+1 MVAPRR

-14 SEALERAHAWAS
+14 LEAIERASAWAS

-38 ALGMLSIKDGMATKI
+38 ALGMLSIKDGMASKI
-53 FEFLGVEL
+53 FDFIGADVG
-61 SEMKKDLEFSLKS
+61 EMKKDLEFSLKK
-74 LPTLGQRQS
+74 LPTLGQAQS
-83 STRMIYIE
+83 STRTYYIE

-99 EAQEERQRLNDDFI
+99 EAKEEKVRLNDEFV
-113 AIEHLL
+113 AVEHLL
-119 KGLLSLDD
+119 KGLFILGD
-127 GEIDRLLKLNNIT
+127 GEIDRLFKLNNIT

-152 GSQRVSDQGAEKKY
+152 GSQRVKDQGAEKKY

-192 SEIQRVVQT
+192 KEIQRVVQT

-340 FTPVNVNEPDQDIAV
+340 FTPVNVNEPDQNIAI

-380 SVNLSARYITDRFLP
+380 SVNLSARYISDRFLP

-409 RIDSEALPDDIKDY
+409 RIDSESLPDEIKDY
-423 DSKIK
+423 DNKIK

-441 DYEAASKF
+441 DFEAATKF

-455 LHEEMTNNEKAN
+455 LHEEMTK
-467 SNNDELIVDSESI
+467 NDNVNDSDDQLIVDSESI
-480 ATLISERTDI
+480 ATLIAERTEI

-503 INLEEKL
+503 INLEDKL
-510 HERLVGQDDAVVA
+510 HERLVGQNDAVIA

-579 EYMDKGSATRLIGAP
+579 EYMDKGSSTRLIGAP
-594 PGYVGYDD
+594 PGYLGYDD

-680 SQKNSRNVAVEE
+680 SQKNTRNVAVEE

-704 RIDETIIFDSLSVE
+704 RIDETIIFDSLSE
-718 ELSNIAEIVTSKFIA
+718 KELSKIAEIVTSKFIQ
-733 RVNDL
+733 RVKDL
-738 GISMKITKNGINW
+738 GINMKITKSGIKW
-751 LVENGFDKA
+751 LVENGFDKS

-784 GEFQD
+784 GEFKE
-789 GDSVVVTSKNN
+789 GDTVIVSTKSND
-800 KLVINKSNLKNK
+800 LVITKSK
-812 LIYLFQSDI
+812 
-821 IDFRES
+821 

>member
-1 MVLPRR
+1 
-7 EDYTNEA
+7 
-14 SEALERAHAWAS
+14 
-26 DMRNAQLDAEHL
+26 MRNAQLDAEHL

-800 KLVINKSNLKNK
+800 KLVINKSNSKK
-812 LIYLFQSDI
+812 
-821 IDFRES
+821 

>member
-53 FEFLGVEL
+53 FEFLGVDL
-61 SEMKKDLEFSLKS
+61 AEMKKDLEFSLKS

-99 EAQEERQRLNDDFI
+99 EAQDERQRLNDDFI

-119 KGLLSLDD
+119 KGLLALDD

-192 SEIQRVVQT
+192 NEIQRVVQT

-423 DSKIK
+423 DSQIK
-428 SLIDKEEA
+428 TLIDKEEA

-441 DYEAASKF
+441 DYEAATKF

-455 LHEEMTNNEKAN
+455 LHEEMTRNDEASK
-467 SNNDELIVDSESI
+467 NNDDLTVDSESI

-510 HERLVGQDDAVVA
+510 HERLVGQDDAVIA

-672 SIGFSGTS
+672 SIGFYGTS

-704 RIDETIIFDSLSVE
+704 RIDETIIFDSLSVK
-718 ELSNIAEIVTSKFIA
+718 ELSSIAEIVTSKFIN
-733 RVNDL
+733 RVNNL
-738 GISMKITKNGINW
+738 GINMKITKNGINW

-784 GEFQD
+784 GEFKE
-789 GDSVVVTSKNN
+789 GDSVVVTSKKNN
-800 KLVINKSNLKNK
+800 LVINKTASK
-812 LIYLFQSDI
+812 
-821 IDFRES
+821 

>member
-53 FEFLGVEL
+53 FDFLGVDIT
-61 SEMKKDLEFSLKS
+61 EMKKDLEFSLKN

-99 EAQEERQRLNDDFI
+99 EAQDERQRLNDDFI

-119 KGLLSLDD
+119 KGLLTLDD

-192 SEIQRVVQT
+192 IEIQRVVQT

-226 LAQRIVIDDVP
+226 LAQKIVIDDVP
-237 ESLKNRKLLKLEM
+237 GSLKNRKLLKLEM

-340 FTPVNVNEPDQDIAV
+340 FTPVNVNEPDQEIAV

-375 SALEA
+375 SALDS

-409 RIDSEALPDDIKDY
+409 RIDSESLPDEIKDY

-428 SLIDKEEA
+428 TLIDKEEA

-441 DYEAASKF
+441 DFESASKF

-455 LHEEMTNNEKAN
+455 LHEEMTRNEKAN
-467 SNNDELIVDSESI
+467 KSNIDLIVDSESI

-510 HERLVGQDDAVVA
+510 HERLVGQNDAVIA

-692 ALVNHFRPEFLN
+692 ALVSHFRPEFLN
-704 RIDETIIFDSLSVE
+704 RIDETIIFDSLSE
-718 ELSNIAEIVTSKFIA
+718 KELSNIAEIVTDKFIK
-733 RVNDL
+733 RVEDL
-738 GISMKITKNGINW
+738 GISMNITKNGINW

-784 GEFQD
+784 GEFVE
-789 GDSVVVTSKNN
+789 GDSVLVTTKDN
-800 KLVINKSNLKNK
+800 KLVINKKRDK
-812 LIYLFQSDI
+812 K
-821 IDFRES
+821 

>member
-218 GKTALVEG
+218 GKTALLEG

-800 KLVINKSNLKNK
+800 KLVINKSNSKK
-812 LIYLFQSDI
+812 
-821 IDFRES
+821 